1 MKNQYIFLIFTNTK
15 TKWEDV
21 MNWLKNELQL
31 LLKYVPKNDDYFSLP
46 DSNNDEDYNN
56 ANNSDKK
63 SKYEEIKNVF
73 PTLSVN
79 LEYVKMKYNT
89 MINSDIVVRE
99 FTINARGKQYSAF
112 LLYIDGMIDS
122 QIMNDFI
129 LEPLMMRN
137 KNNLYDGS
145 QNRIISEAVSN
156 NITVRKVKKFNID
169 DYLVSCLLPQNTV
182 KKLTEFSDIFDGVNS
197 GNCALFV
204 DTLSICLDIEVK
216 GFKQRSVDTPNNE
229 IIIKGPQ
236 EAFVENIRTNTS
248 LIRRIVNNEDLIIE
262 SLSVG
267 DVTKTK
273 CAVCYIQNITNAD
286 LVSEVKFRLN
296 NLEVDSLL
304 SSGELEQLI
313 SNSNELG
320 IPEVLSTERPDK
332 ATKYLLQGRV
342 IVLVNGSPY
351 CLVMPA
357 TMIDFMSS
365 PEDTNLNYRF
375 GNFLRSL
382 RFIAMILTLLL
393 PGIYVAVTSFHQ
405 EILPTEL
412 LYSILA
418 AREGVPFP
426 VIFEILIMEISFELI
441 REAGLRVPS
450 PIGPTIGIVG
460 ALVLGQAAVS
470 AGIVSPILIII
481 VAITGISSFAIP
493 DFSFGFHLRYYR
505 FIFIVLGYIAGFLGI
520 SIGLFVYISVL
531 SSLRSFGV
539 FFTIPFAPDINS
551 KGNSY
556 FLRPIWKREFRAPYV
571 APKKEQAQANI
582 SMKWNIKE

>member
-1 MKNQYIFLIFTNTK
+1 MGS
-15 TKWEDV
+15 
-21 MNWLKNELQL
+21 LKNEFKNLF
-31 LLKYVPKNDDYFSLP
+31 KYIPKDDNFFSLP
-46 DSNNDEDYNN
+46 ENETPDNSNKLEDI
-56 ANNSDKK
+56 D
-63 SKYEEIKNVF
+63 KYEKIKKIF

-89 MINSDIVVRE
+89 LINSDIIIRE
-99 FTINARGKQYSAF
+99 FTINVRGKQYGAF
-112 LLYIDGMIDS
+112 LLYIDGMVDS
-122 QIMNDFI
+122 KIMNDFI

-137 KNNLYDGS
+137 KNNLFDGG
-145 QNRIISEAVSN
+145 QNKIVSEAVSK
-156 NITVRKVKKFNID
+156 NITVRKIKKFNVD
-169 DYLVSCLLPQNTV
+169 EYLLNCLMPQNSV
-182 KKLTEFSDIFDGVNS
+182 EKVEEFKDAFSGVNS

-204 DTLSICLDIEVK
+204 DTLPICFDIEVK

-248 LIRRIVNNEDLIIE
+248 LIRRIVNNEDLVIE
-262 SLSVG
+262 SIDVG
-267 DVTKTK
+267 KVTKTK
-273 CAVCYIQNITNAD
+273 CAVCYIQNITNGD

-296 NLEVDSLL
+296 NLEIDSLL

-313 SNSNELG
+313 TDSNELG
-320 IPEVLSTERPDK
+320 IPEVLATERPDK

-342 IVLVNGSPY
+342 VVLINGSPY
-351 CLVMPA
+351 SLVMPV
-357 TMIDFMSS
+357 TLVDFMSS

-375 GNFLRSL
+375 GNFLRTL
-382 RFIAMILTLLL
+382 RLISMFLTLLL
-393 PGIYVAVTSFHQ
+393 PGLYVAVTSFHQ

-418 AREGVPFP
+418 SRESVPFP
-426 VIFEILIMEISFELI
+426 VIFELLIMEISFELI

-481 VAITGISSFAIP
+481 VAITGIASFAIP

-505 FIFIVLGYIAGFLGI
+505 FLFIILGYISGFLGI
-520 SIGLFVYISVL
+520 SLGLFVYISVL
-531 SSLRSFGV
+531 CNLQSFGV
-539 FFTIPFAPDINS
+539 FFTSPFTPNTDTKS
-551 KGNSY
+551 TSY
-556 FLRPIWKREFRAPYV
+556 FLKPIWKREYRSTFV
-571 APKKEQAQANI
+571 APKKEQAQARI
-582 SMKWNIKE
+582 SMKWNEKE